1 MKIFSAQLKGTTTV
15 VSGSTASITG
25 SFTGSIAGIDIN
37 ATNAFTASTIARLN
51 SIETISSSNDSR
63 VNSLEAFS
71 SSIFTTNTFTSS
83 ASERLNALETTSA
96 SVLTLNSTQN
106 DRLNSL
112 ETTSASVDTLNSNQN
127 TRLNNLEDKT
137 GSLATTGSNTFYGT
151 QTFTGSVYIRE
162 NLIVQGSSSLQN
174 ITASAVDIGTNQ
186 IILNVDNPAVRFA
199 GISVYD
205 SGSTQGTGSLWWDST
220 QNHWLYEHP
229 SDSAAPYN
237 SAILIS
243 GPKNSGNLGEETE
256 LVSNFVMKAVG
267 GDHISA
273 SAIYDDGTTI
283 SLKSNTQITGSL
295 SVMGDG
301 GVLNR
306 TTSGEPYLFFRKD
319 GVNRGSIYGISGG
332 GLRIFDQSDNQIL
345 TITSSFVGIN
355 TSVPGQQLE
364 IRSADGQGIRFKNLG
379 SSDKRWDLVGSG
391 NDFRINETGVG
402 AVISVQAGGNVGV
415 GITNPDAKLQ
425 VVGSFGQQIR
435 FGTNSS
441 VYTNISMGTGFTAF
455 DSIGGDSGAYSFRD
469 DGTTRLFIDSNG
481 NVGIGTNVPVDF
493 IDAGLGLAIINTS
506 GRSAL
511 SLGST
516 QGTANEVLGR
526 LSFTNTNSTNIGSK
540 RLAYISGVR
549 GTTNNSA
556 YLEFGTADNALG
568 TQRMVIS
575 QTGNVGIGISNPLSK
590 LHIGDT
596 LSNTSDAPNALIIK
610 QTSTNETTGIYLERS
625 GERKGYY
632 IYVGGSLDSLNFQR
646 NNAGTKSDTLTLTRD
661 ANVGIGTLTPS
672 SRLGVRATGADGI
685 VLEQDAGASNNSGRL
700 FFLGDVQTYGMFNNA
715 GDIRITYS
723 AQPGNTSGT
732 SFARFTNT
740 GKYFRMESGTGGIQF
755 GGDTAAAN
763 ALDDYEEGTFTP
775 DIRLGSW
782 AFGAR
787 SGFYTK
793 IGNLVTVNLLIVWTS
808 NNVPN
813 TNAFQ
818 ITLPFSAFGSGNFR
832 APGSIGYTAGI
843 NFNTSRQLVAHVDMS
858 NDFISFQQIT
868 SGGAP
873 TGLTT
878 AEVANSGEIQVSITY
893 QV

>member
-1 MKIFSAQLKGTTTV
+1 MKIFSAQLKGTTIV
-15 VSGSTASITG
+15 VSGSSASITG

-37 ATNAFTASTIARLN
+37 ETNQFTASTIARLN

-63 VNSLEAFS
+63 VNSLEVFS

-96 SVLTLNSTQN
+96 SV
-106 DRLNSL
+106 
-112 ETTSASVDTLNSNQN
+112 DTLNTTQN
-127 TRLNNLEDKT
+127 SRLDSLEIKT

-174 ITASAVDIGTNQ
+174 ITASAVDIGTNK

-243 GPKNSGNLGEETE
+243 GPKNTGNLGEELE

-306 TTSGEPYLFFRKD
+306 TTSGEPYLFFRKN
-319 GVNRGSIYGISGG
+319 GINRGSIYGIDGG
-332 GLRIFDQSDNQIL
+332 GLRVFDQSDNQIL

-435 FGTNSS
+435 FGTNAS
-441 VYTNISMGTGFTAF
+441 VYTNISMGTGFTTF

-549 GTTNNSA
+549 GTTDNSA

-755 GGDTAAAN
+755 GGDTASAN

-775 DIRLGSW
+775 TI
-782 AFGAR
+782 
-787 SGFYTK
+787 SGLQLSTMSASYVK
-793 IGNLVTVNLLIVWTS
+793 IGSLVHVMATMSYVSGTGSGNIIS
-808 NNVPN
+808 G
-813 TNAFQ
+813 
-818 ITLPFSAFGSGNFR
+818 LPFSAAGNHRSGVTFGNVNGVSWGSGATAPFGFIYNNQIACYGFSNNAGYTTADFSTFGSG
-832 APGSIGYTAGI
+832 
-843 NFNTSRQLVAHVDMS
+843 
-858 NDFISFQQIT
+858 DFIEF
-868 SGGAP
+868 SGVYNI
-873 TGLTT
+873 L
-878 AEVANSGEIQVSITY
+878 
-893 QV
+893 